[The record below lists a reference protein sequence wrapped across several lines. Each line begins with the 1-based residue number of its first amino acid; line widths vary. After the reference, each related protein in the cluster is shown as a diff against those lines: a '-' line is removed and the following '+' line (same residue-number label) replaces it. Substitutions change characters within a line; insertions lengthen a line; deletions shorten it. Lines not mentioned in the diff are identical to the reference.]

1 MEREPYWSYMGRR
14 LREEKMIGHSIHDL
28 ELENKLLKENVH
40 ELRGCLQDAYIRIK
54 ELTNPAPKQL
64 EFDI

>member
-14 LREEKMIGHSIHDL
+14 LREEKMTGHSIHDL

-40 ELRGCLQDAYIRIK
+40 ELQGCLQDAYIRIK
-54 ELTNPAPKQL
+54 ELN
-64 EFDI
+64 

>member
-14 LREEKMIGHSIHDL
+14 LREEKMTGYSIHDL

-40 ELRGCLQDAYIRIK
+40 ELQRCLQDAYIRIK
-54 ELTNPAPKQL
+54 ELTNPEPKQL
-64 EFDI
+64 EFDL

>member
-1 MEREPYWSYMGRR
+1 MGRR
-14 LREEKMIGHSIHDL
+14 LREEKMTGYSIHDL

-40 ELRGCLQDAYIRIK
+40 ELQGCLQDAYIRIK
-54 ELTNPAPKQL
+54 ELTNPEPKQL

>member
-14 LREEKMIGHSIHDL
+14 LREEKMTGHSIHDL

-40 ELRGCLQDAYIRIK
+40 ELQGCLQDAYIRIK
-54 ELTNPAPKQL
+54 ELTNPEPKQL